1 MIRKRRDAYQPK
13 GHFQQNLPIFLLKI
27 MLNYNQM
34 MLELVSDIDRGDLKK
49 ETLSTPTPLQACL
62 LS

>member
-1 MIRKRRDAYQPK
+1 MVTEMIRKRRDTYQPK

-34 MLELVSDIDRGDLKK
+34 MLELVSP
-49 ETLSTPTPLQACL
+49 SFTPMIL
-62 LS
+62 LLE